1 MEIKTEADIYSINL
15 SKDLKNI
22 ICCLSNKK
30 IEIWD
35 IETFKKVKVIQNINS
50 LITNIVFN
58 PEKQYIIFTSN
69 DYSFKIWSFISEKI
83 SLKIDS
89 HDDNISSLKESPDGK
104 KIITA
109 SEDNT
114 LKVWDISGKLLHTL
128 KGHFAGIKTVAISPN
143 NNLIVSGSKDYN
155 IRIWDIETGRILKVL
170 QDHEFSISN
179 LKISSSG
186 NFFISSSKEKTII
199 WDLETKK
206 IIRII
211 NESMNYFTISPDEK
225 YLFGSKG
232 NMINCYSLETYELVG
247 VQKLNFEINFLEI
260 DHTGKLLI
268 LAISRN
274 TIRKID
280 IPDWLKQHKI
290 ESPKIM
296 ALPFRAYKGDKPYI
310 FISYAHKDKSSVY
323 PEMLWIKNQKFNI
336 WYDEGIP
343 PTSEWPAEIENAILK
358 CSLFLVFITN
368 NAVEREM
375 VRSEINFALNKRK
388 PFLAVFLE
396 DTNLKNGLELRL
408 SIKQALLKYEFSQ
421 ELYKAKLIEA
431 LNNIFDNLKG
441 K

>member
-15 SKDLKNI
+15 SKDFKNI

-35 IETFKKVKVIQNINS
+35 VETFKKVKVIQNINS
-50 LITNIVFN
+50 LVTNVVFN
-58 PEKQYIIFTSN
+58 PEKHYLIFTSD
-69 DYSFKIWSFISEKI
+69 DYSIKIWSVLSEKI
-83 SLKIDS
+83 CLKIDDA
-89 HDDNISSLKESPDGK
+89 HNNNISSLKESPDGK

-114 LKVWDISGKLLHTL
+114 LKVWEISGKLLYTL
-128 KGHFAGIKTVAISPN
+128 TGHFAGITTVAISPN
-143 NNLIVSGSKDYN
+143 NNLIISGSEDYN
-155 IRIWDIETGRILKVL
+155 IRIWDAETGKILKVL

-186 NFFISSSKEKTII
+186 DFFISSSKEKTII
-199 WDLETKK
+199 WDLETKN

-211 NESMNYFTISPDEK
+211 NESMNHIAISPDEK

-232 NMINCYSLETYELVG
+232 NMIRCYSLEKYELVSI
-247 VQKLNFEINFLEI
+247 QKLNFEINFLEV

-268 LAISRN
+268 LKIGRN

-280 IPDWLKQHKI
+280 IPNWLKQHKI
-290 ESPKIM
+290 KSPKTI
-296 ALPFRAYKGDKPYI
+296 ALPFRAYKGDEPYI

-323 PEMLWIKNQKFNI
+323 PEMLWIKNQKFNV

-343 PTSEWPAEIENAILK
+343 PISIWPAEIENAIVK
-358 CSLFLVFITN
+358 CSLFLVFITP

-375 VRSEINFALNKRK
+375 VRNEINFALNKRK
-388 PFLAVFLE
+388 PFLAVYLE
-396 DTNLKNGLELRL
+396 ETNLKNGLELRL
-408 SIKQALLKYEFSQ
+408 SLIQALLKYDLSQ
-421 ELYKAKLIEA
+421 ELYQAKLIEA
-431 LNNIFDNLKG
+431 LNNIFDNLK
-441 K
+441 